1 MIDKYLN
8 KLEFNIIAEQLVNE
22 CHTFVGKTI
31 AERLKPSDNEEKV
44 KNNLSETTE
53 ALNLIHVA
61 GSFPIPTIEDLS
73 LPMKRL
79 ESQMSLSPKWLLNMA
94 NVLKCSRELK
104 TYYKNSE
111 LVLDRISQY
120 FDSLYSNLDIEKKIF
135 SSIISENDIS
145 DDASPALSSIRRN
158 KKHLELE
165 IKNKLN
171 GMIHSNTYSKY
182 IMDPVVTIRN
192 GRYVIP
198 VKEEYRSQ
206 IKGFIH
212 DTSSSGSTLY
222 IEPMAAFEMN
232 NTISNLIIEENKEID
247 KILEN
252 LSNLLY
258 PITGFLNQD
267 VNLLGK
273 LDFIESKAKFS
284 IRNNCTCPE
293 IANFIDF
300 KMARHPLISSDKVVP
315 ITVHL
320 GKENFTTLVITGPNT
335 GGKTV
340 TLKTVGLLCAM
351 AQAGLHIP
359 VAEGSSIKVFDN
371 IFADIGD
378 EQSIEESLSTFSS
391 HMTNIVHILD
401 IFTDRSLI
409 LVDELGSGTDPIEG
423 ANLAISLLEKFH
435 SSGTFTIATTHYHE
449 IKNYCISHDGFENA
463 SCEFDIKNLK
473 PTYHLLLGIPGK
485 SNAFAICKQLGIPAE
500 IIDRASSL
508 ISKPDTDIET
518 LMKQIYDNRAKSEN
532 DKIEIE
538 KNLQQVQSLRKSLE
552 QDYSDKLS
560 HEKEKIEKAKK
571 EAKQIL
577 LDAKDEANSIIN
589 QLTKMNETETKKAND
604 LRNKLNKSIQ
614 NAGGDGL
621 DLSVLLKLNN
631 KEPSKANSSN
641 GININNSKVNNKSN
655 KVSKNNSRVYVKNN
669 KSLSVSAEIN
679 LLGETVDSAISI
691 LDKYFDNCVMAHLHQ
706 VRIIHGKGTGQLRQ
720 GIHQYLKTCKYVDSS
735 ALANFGEGD
744 YGVTIVN
751 LK

>member
-1 MIDKYLN
+1 
-8 KLEFNIIAEQLVNE
+8 
-22 CHTFVGKTI
+22 
-31 AERLKPSDNEEKV
+31 
-44 KNNLSETTE
+44 
-53 ALNLIHVA
+53 
-61 GSFPIPTIEDLS
+61 
-73 LPMKRL
+73 
-79 ESQMSLSPKWLLNMA
+79 
-94 NVLKCSRELK
+94 
-104 TYYKNSE
+104 
-111 LVLDRISQY
+111 
-120 FDSLYSNLDIEKKIF
+120 
-135 SSIISENDIS
+135 
-145 DDASPALSSIRRN
+145 
-158 KKHLELE
+158 
-165 IKNKLN
+165 
-171 GMIHSNTYSKY
+171 
-182 IMDPVVTIRN
+182 
-192 GRYVIP
+192 
-198 VKEEYRSQ
+198 
-206 IKGFIH
+206 
-212 DTSSSGSTLY
+212 
-222 IEPMAAFEMN
+222 
-232 NTISNLIIEENKEID
+232 
-247 KILEN
+247 
-252 LSNLLY
+252 
-258 PITGFLNQD
+258 
-267 VNLLGK
+267 
-273 LDFIESKAKFS
+273 
-284 IRNNCTCPE
+284 
-293 IANFIDF
+293 
-300 KMARHPLISSDKVVP
+300 MARHPLISSDKVVP

-449 IKNYCISHDGFENA
+449 IKNYCISKKKKKNA

-571 EAKQIL
+571 
-577 LDAKDEANSIIN
+577 
-589 QLTKMNETETKKAND
+589 
-604 LRNKLNKSIQ
+604 KLN
-614 NAGGDGL
+614 
-621 DLSVLLKLNN
+621 
-631 KEPSKANSSN
+631 
-641 GININNSKVNNKSN
+641 
-655 KVSKNNSRVYVKNN
+655 R
-669 KSLSVSAEIN
+669 
-679 LLGETVDSAISI
+679 
-691 LDKYFDNCVMAHLHQ
+691 F
-706 VRIIHGKGTGQLRQ
+706 
-720 GIHQYLKTCKYVDSS
+720 
-735 ALANFGEGD
+735 F
-744 YGVTIVN
+744 
-751 LK
+751 